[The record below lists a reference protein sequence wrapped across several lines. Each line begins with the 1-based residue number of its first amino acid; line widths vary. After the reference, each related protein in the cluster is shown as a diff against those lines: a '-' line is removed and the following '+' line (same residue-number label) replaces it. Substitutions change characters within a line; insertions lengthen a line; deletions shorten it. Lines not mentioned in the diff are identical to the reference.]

1 MKQNIDCIRDTLLTV
16 EKDVPLDGHIDLK
29 NLTLPNSYDRDDIVY
44 SLKLLKE
51 ANYLNVT
58 LTGASN
64 TYYLVWIGNMTYDGH
79 QFLDSIRNANV
90 WQSTKDKIAN
100 FGSDLSLSL
109 ISQVAMSVIKSQL
122 NL

>member
-1 MKQNIDCIRDTLLTV
+1 MKQNIDCIRDILLTV